1 MSCQN
6 TTSPPFVDETVA
18 QLMMF
23 LIDTVLLIMVF
34 VFYHYSLILAIEAYS
49 RGGRRFLHTIL
60 NFIIGPKKL
69 QSVKNDRYKRDGES
83 WKSVHELA
91 QDLISRSTSLFL
103 VAAYT
108 YSATS
113 LRGSTDMRLH
123 GTTNVAY
130 YALQSHLAYMVHK
143 IVR

>member
-1 MSCQN
+1 MSYQN
-6 TTSPPFVDETVA
+6 TTSTPFVDEAVA

-23 LIDTVLLIMVF
+23 FVDTALLIMVF
-34 VFYHYSLILAIEAYS
+34 VFYHYSLVLAIEAYS
-49 RGGRRFLHTIL
+49 RGGRRFLHTIFD
-60 NFIIGPKKL
+60 FIVGPKIM
-69 QSVKNDRYKRDGES
+69 QSVKNDRYKRDDET

-91 QDLISRSTSLFL
+91 QDFISRSTSLFL

-113 LRGSTDMRLH
+113 LRGSTEMRVH
-123 GTTNVAY
+123 GTNNVAY
-130 YALQSHLAYMVHK
+130 YALQSHLAYMIHK